1 MRCGIFDGKK
11 IVNLPLTPV
20 RFKHRAAQLF
30 GRKQVIICGEKRYT
44 YQEFSR
50 RCDSFSAALL
60 QFGVQPGD
68 RIAFLSPN
76 CHRLL
81 EAYYAVPQI
90 GAILLPLNVRLTR
103 AELLP
108 IIHDATPRLL
118 FYDSEYA
125 ADVDVMASGSLPVE
139 HFVCLDQPGAAGSGG
154 ASYEE
159 LLAAAPPR
167 SFDWTTLDE
176 NSPAELFYTSGTTAQ
191 PKGVILSHR
200 SLYLH
205 ALYVAYA
212 RKIDDCDAE
221 AYTIP
226 LFHVNSWGSP
236 HTLTLSGARHVIL
249 RKFSPAVL
257 LELIHQERVTR
268 LQMVPSMAIALVN
281 HPEFSR
287 YDVSSV
293 KEVNIGGAPSNTTLM
308 RQIEEKFPAAIV
320 EGGYGLTETSPVASI
335 ANLKDHL
342 KQEPPNAQL
351 RRRATA
357 GYPICGVEARLA
369 RVDGAEL
376 PTDGA
381 TPGELLIRSDT
392 VMDGYRNQPEE
403 TARVLQDGWLHT
415 GDLATIDDEGY
426 ILIVDRLKD
435 MVLSGGENIA
445 TAEVERVISRHPA
458 VLECAVIAIPDEKW
472 GEAPLALVALRTGF
486 QATEAEII
494 AHCRERLARFKIPKA
509 VEFRE
514 SLPKGGTGKILKRL
528 LREPYWAGHERRVH

>member
-1 MRCGIFDGKK
+1 M
-11 IVNLPLTPV
+11 NLPLTPV

-30 GRKQVIICGEKRYT
+30 GRKQAIICGEKWFT
-44 YQEFSR
+44 YQEFGR
-50 RCDSFSAALL
+50 RCDQFSAALL
-60 QFGVQPGD
+60 RLGVEAGD

-90 GAILLPLNVRLTR
+90 GAVLLPLNVRLTPT
-103 AELLP
+103 ELVP
-108 IIHDATPRLL
+108 ILRDAAPRVL
-118 FYDSEYA
+118 FYDSEFT
-125 ADVDVMASGSLPVE
+125 ADVSAMADNGLRVE
-139 HFVCLDQPGAAGSGG
+139 HFICLDQKRPGG

-167 SFDWTTLDE
+167 SFNWTALDE

-205 ALYVAYA
+205 ALYVAHA
-212 RKIDDCDAE
+212 RKIDDADAE

-249 RKFSPAVL
+249 RKFGPQTL
-257 LELIHQERVTR
+257 LELIQQERVTR
-268 LQMVPSMAIALVN
+268 LQMVPSMATALIN
-281 HPEFSR
+281 HPEIGR
-287 YDVSSV
+287 YNVSSV
-293 KEVNIGGAPSNTTLM
+293 KEVNIGGAPANTALM
-308 RQIEEKFPAAIV
+308 RQIEEKFPSAIV

-335 ANLKDHL
+335 AYLKDHL
-342 KQEPPNAQL
+342 KQEPPDAQL

-357 GYPICGVEARLA
+357 GYPICGVETRLA
-369 RVDGAEL
+369 GIDGAEV
-376 PTDGA
+376 PTDGSM
-381 TPGELLIRSDT
+381 PGELLIRSDT

-403 TARVLQDGWLHT
+403 TARAIEGGWLHT

-445 TAEVERVISRHPA
+445 TAEVERVINQHPA

-472 GEAPLALVALRTGF
+472 GEAPLALVALRPGF
-486 QATEAEII
+486 QADEAEII
-494 AHCRERLARFKIPKA
+494 AHCRERLAGFKVPKS